1 MKMYSVG
8 LQVRESRTTQSGKP
22 YVHYQMKY
30 GKQYSTAEAA
40 LQAAMPYIAKHPK
53 QLFMLWEDDVEGP
66 SK

>member
-1 MKMYSVG
+1 MKVYQVG
-8 LQVRESRTTQSGKP
+8 VQMRESRTTQSGKP
-22 YVHYQMKY
+22 YTHIEMKY
-30 GKQYSTAEAA
+30 GKQYNTAEAA